1 MRKIS
6 TRLFKASLVLG
17 LLLPLQL
24 AVPMDWKL
32 SFVSVAWADEE
43 DDDDGDDDRDDDG
56 DGGGNDRDR
65 GSGGAGGGQRS
76 SGENPLGNLIRRLT
90 NRPPAPQPAQAPAP
104 ALVELPTRAP
114 AEIVVADASTEDL
127 EQLLS
132 EGFAIAATENLEAS
146 DRVLTRLTTPGG
158 LNLESA
164 RDRVRA
170 LPSGS
175 TADFNHYYRF
185 EQSEMRVASSDPCLH
200 ENCPAWEMIQWP
212 SIDYAQATCPVQVP
226 VGMIDTGI
234 NAEHEIMADAQLEL
248 IQLADQTLAPSKA
261 IHGTAVAS
269 LMIGDPDSR
278 VPGLI
283 HGAEVIAVD
292 AFARKGSDERADVI
306 SLLRGLDALK
316 SRGVRV
322 VNLSLTGP
330 NNSLLENIVN
340 QMVEEDGIVLVAAA
354 GNEGPSGELR
364 YPAAFD
370 TVLAV
375 TAVDARTRIYR
386 KAQRGPHIDL
396 TAPGVNMLSATSIR
410 GARLKSGTSFA
421 VPFVTAAVAIML
433 SQDSTLSPDQVRE
446 RLRNTAQDLGA
457 PGADEVFGYGLL
469 NAATLC

>member
-6 TRLFKASLVLG
+6 TQLFKASLVLS

-32 SFVSVAWADEE
+32 SFVSVAWADED

-56 DGGGNDRDR
+56 DGGGND
-65 GSGGAGGGQRS
+65 GAGGGQRS

-104 ALVELPTRAP
+104 VVLPTRAP
-114 AEIVVADASTEDL
+114 AEIVVADASSEDL

-132 EGFAIAATENLEAS
+132 EGFAITATVVLEAS
-146 DRVLTRLTTPGG
+146 DRVLTRLIAPDGQD
-158 LNLESA
+158 LEAA
-164 RDRVRA
+164 RNRVRA
-170 LPSGS
+170 LPTGS
-175 TADFNHYYRF
+175 AADFNHYYRF
-185 EQSEMRVASSDPCLH
+185 EQSEARVASSSPCLH

-212 SIDYAQATCPVQVP
+212 RSDVVQTTCPVQIP

-234 NAEHEIMADAQLEL
+234 NADHEIMAGARLEVV
-248 IQLADQTLAPSKA
+248 QLADQTLAPSKA

-269 LMIGDPDSR
+269 LMIGDPNSR

-292 AFARKGSDERADVI
+292 VFARKGSDERADVV
-306 SLLRGLDALK
+306 SLLRGLDVLK
-316 SRGVRV
+316 ARGVRV

-330 NNSLLENIVN
+330 NNSLLEEIVN

-354 GNEGPSGELR
+354 GNEGPSGDPR

-433 SQDSTLSPDQVRE
+433 SQDGALSPDQVRE
-446 RLRNTAQDLGA
+446 RLRSTAQDLGA
-457 PGADEVFGYGLL
+457 PGADEVFGHGLL

>member
-1 MRKIS
+1 
-6 TRLFKASLVLG
+6 
-17 LLLPLQL
+17 
-24 AVPMDWKL
+24 
-32 SFVSVAWADEE
+32 
-43 DDDDGDDDRDDDG
+43 
-56 DGGGNDRDR
+56 
-65 GSGGAGGGQRS
+65 
-76 SGENPLGNLIRRLT
+76 
-90 NRPPAPQPAQAPAP
+90 
-104 ALVELPTRAP
+104 
-114 AEIVVADASTEDL
+114 
-127 EQLLS
+127 
-132 EGFAIAATENLEAS
+132 
-146 DRVLTRLTTPGG
+146 LTRLTSPGG
-158 LNLESA
+158 LDLEAA
-164 RDRVRA
+164 RERVRA
-170 LPSGS
+170 LPSGV

-185 EQSEMRVASSDPCLH
+185 EQSETRVASSDPCWH

-212 SIDYAQATCPVQVP
+212 SIDFAQATCPVRVP

-234 NAEHEIMADAQLEL
+234 NAEHEIMTGARLEL

-269 LMIGDPDSR
+269 LLIGDPDSR

-292 AFARKGSDERADVI
+292 AFAREGSDERADVI
-306 SLLRGLDALK
+306 SVLRGLNVLK
-316 SRGVRV
+316 ARGVRV

-330 NNSLLENIVN
+330 NNSLLESIVN
-340 QMVEEDGIVLVAAA
+340 QMVQEDGIVMVAAA

-386 KAQRGPHIDL
+386 KAQRGPHIDI

-433 SQDSTLSPDQVRE
+433 SQDDTLSPDQVRE

-457 PGADEVFGYGLL
+457 PGADDVFGHGLL